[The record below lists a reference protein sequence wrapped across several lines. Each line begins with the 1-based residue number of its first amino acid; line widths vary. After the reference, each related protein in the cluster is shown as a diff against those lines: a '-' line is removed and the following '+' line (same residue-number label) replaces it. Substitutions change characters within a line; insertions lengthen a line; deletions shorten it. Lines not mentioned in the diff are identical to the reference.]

1 MANTKKIQ
9 ELLMN
14 SIFEVFEK
22 MFFVFLEPF
31 DEDMQYDMVTS
42 IQFNGPIKGE
52 IKTYLSRGVASIM
65 VQNMLG
71 LEPKDVTDKTL
82 EDCAKEALNMIAGS
96 FLNKLDSTQVF
107 NLSIPEYEGKTGKFN
122 KDKDSNAILSL
133 TFDSD
138 DQYLGIT
145 MNLET
150 ENK

>member
-9 ELLMN
+9 ELLMT

-22 MFFVFLEPF
+22 MFFVFLEPL
-31 DEDMQYDMVTS
+31 DEDIQYDMVTS
-42 IQFNGPIKGE
+42 IQFSGPVKGE
-52 IKTYLSRGVASIM
+52 IRAYLSRGVASIM
-65 VQNMLG
+65 AQNMLG
-71 LEPKDVTDKTL
+71 LEPGDVTDQTL

-107 NLSIPEYEGKTGKFN
+107 NLSIPQYEGKTGQFN
-122 KDKDSNAILSL
+122 QDKDSQAILNM

-138 DQYLGIT
+138 DQYMGVT

-150 ENK
+150 EKN

>member
-1 MANTKKIQ
+1 MANMKKIQ
-9 ELLMN
+9 EMLMN

-31 DEDMQYDMVTS
+31 DEDIRHDMMTS
-42 IQFNGPIKGE
+42 IQFNGPVKGE
-52 IKTYLSRGVASIM
+52 IKAYFSKGVASVM

-71 LEPKDVTDKTL
+71 LEPKDVTDKTM

-96 FLNKLDSTQVF
+96 FLNKLDARQVF
-107 NLSIPEYEGKTGKFN
+107 DLSIPDYEKKTGTLK
-122 KDKDSNAILSL
+122 KESDVTLSL

-145 MNLET
+145 MNMEP
-150 ENK
+150 EKK

>member
-1 MANTKKIQ
+1 MANMKKMQ
-9 ELLMN
+9 EILMN

-31 DEDMQYDMVTS
+31 DEDIQYDMMTS
-42 IQFNGPIKGE
+42 IQFNGPMKGE
-52 IKTYLSRGVASIM
+52 IKAYLSRGVARIM

-71 LEPKDVTDKTL
+71 LAPKDVTDKTM

-96 FLNKLDSTQVF
+96 FLNKLDAKQVYD
-107 NLSIPEYEGKTGKFN
+107 LSIPEYEKKTDKFKKESDATLN
-122 KDKDSNAILSL
+122 L

-145 MNLET
+145 MNLES
-150 ENK
+150 EKK